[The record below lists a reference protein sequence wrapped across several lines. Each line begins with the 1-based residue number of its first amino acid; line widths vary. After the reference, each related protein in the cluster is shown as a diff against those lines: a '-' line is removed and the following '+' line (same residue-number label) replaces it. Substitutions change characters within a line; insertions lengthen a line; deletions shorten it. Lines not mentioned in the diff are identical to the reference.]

1 VLTCPLSAV
10 RQSRLDPAELIGG
23 LCHDQPQGEGAARE
37 ALSIGAVAR
46 VDQLRSFGD
55 LVANVAP
62 ASAALGKFHR
72 DLLFTWPLL
81 IPISPAP
88 LIFVDDICQ
97 RNTANRPEPAHRI
110 ADRKQRIAVYV
121 RRRRTGTA

>member
-1 VLTCPLSAV
+1 MLLVEMKLE
-10 RQSRLDPAELIGG
+10 R
-23 LCHDQPQGEGAARE
+23 
-37 ALSIGAVAR
+37 
-46 VDQLRSFGD
+46 FGD

-72 DLLFTWPLL
+72 DLLFTWRPLL

-88 LIFVDDICQ
+88 LIFGDDICQ

-110 ADRKQRIAVYV
+110 ADRKQRIGVRV